1 MSKGSKRPSYKALC
15 RRHNANTRELAA
27 LVGKDKP
34 PLAPKPPR
42 KLRPPA
48 RPKAERPPRLL
59 TEREQAIRSWYL
71 YGGADDE
78 PPDGLTEEE
87 LIRVRRR
94 LC

>member
-1 MSKGSKRPSYKALC
+1 MSKGSKRPSYKAMQ
-15 RRHNANTRELAA
+15 RRYNANTRELAA

-48 RPKAERPPRLL
+48 RPKPERPPRLL
-59 TEREQAIRSWYL
+59 TARERAIRAWYL

-78 PPDGLTEEE
+78 PPAGLTDQE
-87 LIRVRRR
+87 LMRVRGR
-94 LC
+94 L